1 MDVIQ
6 SDSIHNIN
14 SDRFDTKS
22 LSNTIHTVLDIV
34 KETMKGIIQIE
45 KQVRLLSKSI
55 TPASGVV

>member
-6 SDSIHNIN
+6 SDSTHNIN

-34 KETMKGIIQIE
+34 KEIMKRIKQIE

>member
-34 KETMKGIIQIE
+34 KKTMKRIKQIE

-55 TPASGVV
+55 IPASGVV

>member
-6 SDSIHNIN
+6 SDSTHNIN
-14 SDRFDTKS
+14 SDRFDTES

-34 KETMKGIIQIE
+34 KETMKRIKQIE